1 MSWFFTPRGNNG
13 NNALVNSEGALH
25 VVDTSP
31 SGSHYVVANKTGT
44 IAAALAANAA
54 VFAMRLNPSYG
65 GKAYI
70 EVLKIRFTTIVAYT
84 TAITQTRELV
94 VVRGAGAAS
103 SGGTAIAAASTKDS
117 DYGASNF
124 NSAVGGDIRIATTG
138 ALTVTGI
145 TFDATNQAQ
154 MSLVHVGAA
163 GAFYEQTWEWS
174 NRAHALEIKPGELLA
189 IRNGAAAMD
198 AAGTW
203 AISIEVQ
210 WRESTTEG

>member
-13 NNALVNSEGALH
+13 NSANVNSEGALH
-25 VVDTSP
+25 VVDTAP
-31 SGSHYVVANKTGT
+31 SGAHYVVANKTGT
-44 IAAALAANAA
+44 IAAALAANGT
-54 VFAMRLNPSYG
+54 VFAMRLNPGYS

-70 EVLKIRFTTIVAYT
+70 EAMKIRFTCIVAYT
-84 TAITQTRELV
+84 TPITQTRELV
-94 VVRGAGAAS
+94 IARGAGAAT

-124 NSAVGGDIRIATTG
+124 NAALGGDIRISTTG

-145 TFDATNQAQ
+145 TFDATNQGQ
-154 MSLVHVGAA
+154 MSLIHVGNA
-163 GAFYEQTWEWS
+163 GAFTEQVWEWS
-174 NRAHALEIKPGELLA
+174 NRAHALELKPGELLA

-203 AISIEVQ
+203 AISVEVL
-210 WRESTTEG
+210 WREGTSEG

>member
-13 NNALVNSEGALH
+13 NSANVNSEGALH
-25 VVDTSP
+25 VVDTAP
-31 SGSHYVVANKTGT
+31 SGAYYVVANKTGT
-44 IAAALAANAA
+44 IAAALAANGT
-54 VFAMRLNPSYG
+54 VFAMRLNPGYS

-70 EVLKIRFTTIVAYT
+70 EAMKIRFTCIVAYT
-84 TAITQTRELV
+84 TPITQTRELV
-94 VVRGAGAAS
+94 IARGAGAAT

-124 NSAVGGDIRIATTG
+124 NAALGGDIRISTTG

-145 TFDATNQAQ
+145 TFDATNQGQ
-154 MSLVHVGAA
+154 MSLIHVGNA
-163 GAFYEQTWEWS
+163 GAFTEQVWEWS
-174 NRAHALEIKPGELLA
+174 NRAHALELKPGELLA

-203 AISIEVQ
+203 AISVEVL
-210 WRESTTEG
+210 WREGTSEG